1 MRNYELALIFDS
13 SLDDKGIDEELSKIT
28 SLIKGQNAKVADV
41 DKWGIKRLAYPINK
55 QENGFYCFLYFSG
68 EDELL
73 EELNRV
79 SNINDK
85 LLRHLIINREK

>member
-1 MRNYELALIFDS
+1 MRKYELALIFDP
-13 SLDDKGIDEELSKIT
+13 SLDEKGIDDELSKIT
-28 SLIKGQNAKVADV
+28 SLIKKQKAEVGDV
-41 DKWGIKRLAYPINK
+41 DKWGIKKLAYPIKK
-55 QENGFYCFLYFSG
+55 QDNGFYCFLYFTG
-68 EDELL
+68 EDELI

>member
-1 MRNYELALIFDS
+1 MRKYEIALIFDP
-13 SLDDKGIDEELSKIT
+13 SLDEKGIDDELSKIT
-28 SLIKGQNAKVADV
+28 TLIEKQNSKVDEV
-41 DKWGIKRLAYPINK
+41 DKWGIKKLAYPIKN

-68 EDELL
+68 EDELI